1 MKRFRGRTR
10 REQDLDLGLYLRG
23 ERSVGTSPGGWGREL
38 EAQWTAL
45 HHVCTDRASRSRLAR
60 LLDRLM
66 GGDRAALQSALAEL
80 ELATLLVRAGF
91 SVGFLPESQSR
102 TADFECTLGQDR
114 MFVEVTALVG
124 SRGRPRGDLR
134 ARSQQT
140 DDGDEEDHDGGQVLI
155 DRLVSRISQKA
166 RQLVQYRAPVL
177 LAMTVPRRDPSRHR
191 GPDEVDLKRLAGTV
205 TVMLTVVR
213 HVSGVLLSLWE
224 IKPAPARSGVRLAN
238 AHVVE
243 RPAHQTAYPRVR
255 LLIRNP
261 AAAHPLSGR
270 EIEALTGLL

>member
-1 MKRFRGRTR
+1 MKRFRGRAR
-10 REQDLDLGLYLRG
+10 RERHLDVGLCLRA
-23 ERSVGTSPGGWGREL
+23 ERSVRTSPAGSGHEL

-45 HHVCTDRASRSRLAR
+45 HHVCTDRASRTRLAR
-60 LLDRLM
+60 LLDRLT
-66 GGDRAALQSALAEL
+66 GSDRAALQSALAEL

-124 SRGRPRGDLR
+124 SRGRPHADSR
-134 ARSQQT
+134 ARRQKA
-140 DDGDEEDHDGGQVLI
+140 DDGDEEDRDGGQVLI
-155 DRLVSRISQKA
+155 NRLVSRISQKA
-166 RQLVQYRAPVL
+166 RQLVHYRAPVL
-177 LAMTVPRRDPSRHR
+177 LAMTVPRRDPSRDR
-191 GPDEVDLKRLAGTV
+191 GPDEVDLKCLAGTV
-205 TVMLTVVR
+205 TVMLTLVR

-224 IKPAPARSGVRLAN
+224 VKPAPARSGVRLAN

-243 RPAHQTAYPRVR
+243 RPPHQTAHPRVR
-255 LLIRNP
+255 LLVRNP
-261 AAAHPLSGR
+261 AAAYPLSGR